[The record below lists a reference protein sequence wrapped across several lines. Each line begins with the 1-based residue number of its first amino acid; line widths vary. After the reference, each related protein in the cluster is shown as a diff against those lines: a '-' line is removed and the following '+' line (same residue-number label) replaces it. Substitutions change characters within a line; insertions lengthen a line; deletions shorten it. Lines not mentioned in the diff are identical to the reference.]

1 MKTILLEVMNIPVDD
16 PVAFTFF
23 TGYMAMFAASVFF
36 FFERSSVEG
45 KWRTSL
51 LVSGLITGIAAVHY
65 YYMRDVYISTGEN
78 PTALRY
84 IDWTLTVPL
93 MCVEFYLLT
102 KAAGA
107 KLSLLWKLIIA
118 SVWMLV
124 MGYIGEA
131 FSDGTMAHSALYGA
145 LSTIGYIYILYTV
158 WFGEVKKLG
167 DSTDDPTIK
176 KGIRILAWF
185 VLVGWAIYP
194 IGYMCMPGG
203 WLNTGLGWD
212 SSSVDLFYNI
222 ADAINKIG
230 FGLVVYSIAIN
241 AKSSSRNA
249 VAA

>member
-131 FSDGTMAHSALYGA
+131 FSDGEPWRIRHSTVPFLPSGISTYFTRYG
-145 LSTIGYIYILYTV
+145 S
-158 WFGEVKKLG
+158 
-167 DSTDDPTIK
+167 
-176 KGIRILAWF
+176 
-185 VLVGWAIYP
+185 
-194 IGYMCMPGG
+194 
-203 WLNTGLGWD
+203 
-212 SSSVDLFYNI
+212 
-222 ADAINKIG
+222 
-230 FGLVVYSIAIN
+230 
-241 AKSSSRNA
+241 AK
-249 VAA
+249 